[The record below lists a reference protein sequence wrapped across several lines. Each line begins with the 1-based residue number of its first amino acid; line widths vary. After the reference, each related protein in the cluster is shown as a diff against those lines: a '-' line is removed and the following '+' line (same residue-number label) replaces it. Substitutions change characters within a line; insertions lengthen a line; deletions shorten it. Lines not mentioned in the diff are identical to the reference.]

1 MQEIVY
7 IMAGGSP
14 SRKAARP
21 VLLFAR
27 QYEIPIFFP
36 VLLDKK
42 NQFVEIPVKCR
53 PLHRRHVTHIYL
65 MVSLP

>member
-27 QYEIPIFFP
+27 EYKIPIGIP
-36 VLLDKK
+36 VFLYEK
-42 NQFVEIPVKCR
+42 NQFIKSPVKCR
-53 PLHRRHVTHIYL
+53 PLHRRHVTHIRL